1 MANLYFN
8 IKLDVTIFF
17 IYSLSLLQLYFL
29 LFAFLFSP
37 PPLFLISSPPALLFY
52 FYFIQTRISLS
63 SAACFKATKT
73 HTHAITRYRIAL
85 YRPRTRSCFTR
96 VYLML
101 ERAPCESLRF
111 KMIFLA
117 RELSPVRENPHFSH
131 RVRCL
136 TIGAKLNAC
145 RSYASHASILIE
157 CPFVELHHPI
167 VKFPAKLKYFG
178 AKKKECGFSENKNRR
193 ENFIYL
199 T

>member
-1 MANLYFN
+1 MLSKLLANLYFN
-8 IKLDVTIFF
+8 IKLNVTIFF

-37 PPLFLISSPPALLFY
+37 PPLFLISSPPALFFY
-52 FYFIQTRISLS
+52 FYFIQTRMSLS
-63 SAACFKATKT
+63 SAALCGVFQGYENPYARDYKIPHRIVSAP
-73 HTHAITRYRIAL
+73 HAKLLHA
-85 YRPRTRSCFTR
+85 R
-96 VYLML
+96 VLNVW
-101 ERAPCESLRF
+101 ESAPCESLRF

-167 VKFPAKLKYFG
+167 VKFPAELKYFG
-178 AKKKECGFSENKNRR
+178 AKKKRMRFFGK
-193 ENFIYL
+193 
-199 T
+199 